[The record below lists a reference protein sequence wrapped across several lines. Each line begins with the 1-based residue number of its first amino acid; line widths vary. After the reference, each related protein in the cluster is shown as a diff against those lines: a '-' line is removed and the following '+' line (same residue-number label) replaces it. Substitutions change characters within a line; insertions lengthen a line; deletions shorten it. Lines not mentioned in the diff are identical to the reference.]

1 MQLAKTFDWEA
12 HFLVP
17 VSPILQF
24 SVREISALGSWP
36 KIPWFFIAIHFELGS
51 CAQHLESL
59 G

>member
-24 SVREISALGSWP
+24 SVREISV
-36 KIPWFFIAIHFELGS
+36 PWDHGLKSPGFSSQFILNWGVVHNI
-51 CAQHLESL
+51 
-59 G
+59 